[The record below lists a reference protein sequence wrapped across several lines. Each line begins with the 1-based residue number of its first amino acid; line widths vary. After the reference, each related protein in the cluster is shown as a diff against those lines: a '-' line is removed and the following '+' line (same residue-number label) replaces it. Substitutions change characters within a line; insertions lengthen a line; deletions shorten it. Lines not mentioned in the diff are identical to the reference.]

1 MSRKDYLSTP
11 AKNLMLGLAIF
22 VLSVHSAL
30 AETAAETG
38 KSQKPGLLILS
49 HGAPTPSWNNAMTE
63 LTQKVNELNAE
74 KKVFHAVTSA
84 MMEFA
89 QPDAAAG
96 IETLEAAGCDRI
108 IVVPVF
114 VCPTSHTH
122 FDVPAVLGLYSS
134 PSIRKTLE
142 EENARIA
149 KASVP
154 VTVTQTM
161 SEGELLDW
169 HVESETLALSQN
181 PQDEAVLIVAHGD
194 AGHAPMITTIFNR
207 LLTRACGSSGITS
220 GNVVYCGVGQTYR
233 QDVIPAIR
241 ELSEQKKRVLV
252 VGVYLVTSAK
262 SLNDRSAVMPGNPHE
277 PSGGRSAS
285 NPLEGIDVCFSDKGV
300 IDHPKMPEWVLN
312 AASDAL

>member
-1 MSRKDYLSTP
+1 MLL
-11 AKNLMLGLAIF
+11 KNQFSNGTRLLMLCMAIL
-22 VLSVHSAL
+22 VISISSAF
-30 AETAAETG
+30 AQSD

-49 HGAPTPSWNNAMTE
+49 HGAPVPSWHAAMTE
-63 LTQKVNELNAE
+63 LTKKVEVLNAE

-134 PSIRKTLE
+134 PSIRQTLE

-149 KASVP
+149 TPKVP
-154 VTVTQTM
+154 ITVTQTM
-161 SEGELLDW
+161 SEGDILDW
-169 HVESETLALSQN
+169 HVETETLALSQD
-181 PQDEAVLIVAHGD
+181 PKDEAVLIVAHGD
-194 AGHAPMITTIFNR
+194 AGHAPMINKIFNR
-207 LLTRACGSSGITS
+207 LLVRASGSSGLTA
-220 GNVVYCGVGQTYR
+220 GKVVYCGVGQTYR

-252 VGVYLVTSAK
+252 VGVYLATSAK
-262 SLNDRSAVMPGNPHE
+262 SLNDRSSAMPGGMREMP
-277 PSGGRSAS
+277 GGPRETSAR
-285 NPLEGIDVCFSDKGV
+285 NPLEGIDVRFSEKGV
-300 IDHPKMPEWVLN
+300 IDHPKMPQWVLQT
-312 AASDAL
+312 ASEVL